1 MQYYMVL
8 RNNKGLTLTQ
18 LLISLTIGLITIGMC
33 VQGFINVT
41 NTISNKS
48 NDSSSYL
55 IFNETKEILEDDIHQ
70 AGLHCNYDFDDFA
83 IIGSANIDELTP
95 LHPSEKNGALPKL
108 YMGQF
113 SSDKGKVILSDSKYK
128 DEVILI
134 DNYVPNTDYLL
145 IQSTENALTLEKSVS
160 FLEKEKNESKYN
172 IPLNLENTLNFDEND
187 LLLACNKLGYY
198 ILAKD
203 NESQES
209 NIIVNNDSQTPIFL
223 PNDTMISKYKFSI
236 YYIGESD
243 NGEYGLYEYS
253 VSNING
259 DKQTLIINGIENMQI
274 KYTENINSQSWIN
287 VDNQKSD
294 TLEDRFD
301 NLINNQGESDR
312 EKISNAHAIDIE
324 LDVGDYKYN
333 FNTLIN

>member
-1 MQYYMVL
+1 MKRKY
-8 RNNKGLTLTQ
+8 NKGLSLVQ
-18 LLISLTIGLITIGMC
+18 LIIGMGIGLITVGMSI
-33 VQGFINVT
+33 QGFINVT
-41 NTISNKS
+41 NSVSDNK
-48 NDSSSYL
+48 NDSQSYT
-55 IFNETKEILEDDIHQ
+55 IFNEGKEILENEIHQ
-70 AGLHCNYDFDDFA
+70 AGLHCNYNFNDFT

-95 LHPSEKNGALPKL
+95 LHPSEKNGVLPKL

-145 IQSTENALTLEKSVS
+145 IQSTENALTLEESIS

-172 IPLNLENTLNFDEND
+172 IPLNLENTLNFDKND

-198 ILAKD
+198 IFAKD
-203 NESQES
+203 NESQEN

-223 PNDTMISKYKFSI
+223 PNGTMISKYKFSI
-236 YYIGESD
+236 YYIGESN

-253 VSNING
+253 VSNTNG

-287 VDNQKSD
+287 VDNQKLD

-312 EKISNAHAIDIE
+312 EKINNAHAIDIE
-324 LDVGDYKYN
+324 LTIGDYKYN